1 MYCPECGRYNE
12 EKARFCRYCGA
23 RLAEYTGEPNGNTWQ
38 GQQNWQQNTEQQ
50 NAEQSVPAPAGHS
63 KKKGKKIWITAAAVL
78 ILAAAAAAAVFLWI
92 LPQQKEKNYKAH
104 VEAGDRYLED
114 MDYEKAEDSYLAAI
128 EIEPKEP
135 EPYLKLADIYE
146 TQNEPGKAVDI
157 LERGAENTES
167 PEIQEKYSLY
177 TYVQNVLIP
186 EEGQAEEGEYT
197 CGYITLPWEDSVQ
210 TVMDPVHSVKGI
222 LASRIR
228 DFDNDGRDELLVLS
242 LNNEAHEYEY
252 TRVDQNE
259 IVMRMYEV
267 RDGEVALSSETSAL
281 CPVLGDRDA
290 ESTGIF
296 LHENEGQIYICG
308 SFRHHGY
315 LLGDGVK
322 IYSFVMTYDGEEFVK
337 EAGTA
342 ETIEGS
348 DFYEERQSAEEMA
361 DYLEEIGLAREA
373 EQIRESCMRCFEFVD
388 DVEMLVLIT
397 GENNLDTYPSD
408 YWQTLDTEE
417 LGELVLTL
425 KLTWSDTQDRTDRQE
440 TEESSREDSTDDG
453 QDAEETAGSVQE
465 TYDYLLESGDYN
477 NYTSDWM
484 AAPESYSILDIN
496 QDQIPELMIHS
507 AGDSGWSNTLLYAY
521 DPDSQAVK
529 MVQDIYHYADIQYS
543 DEYKAITFS
552 EVRSA
557 LMYGGQDYYTL
568 DGAELTYE
576 FSVGWE
582 SDGTHDGIGYYM
594 YQNDTRTEISEAE
607 SDSYF
612 SELTEIEKISL

>member
-23 RLAEYTGEPNGNTWQ
+23 RLAEDTGEQNGNAWQ
-38 GQQNWQQNTEQQ
+38 GQANRQQ
-50 NAEQSVPAPAGHS
+50 NAEQPGWQQNPAPAGPG

-92 LPQQKEKNYKAH
+92 LPQQKEKNYKAQIA
-104 VEAGDRYLED
+104 AGDRYLED

-146 TQNEPGKAVDI
+146 TQNEPEKVVDI

-222 LASRIR
+222 LTSRIR
-228 DFDNDGRDELLVLS
+228 DFDNDGSDELLVLTM
-242 LNNEAHEYEY
+242 NNEAHEYEY
-252 TRVDQNE
+252 TKVDQNE
-259 IVMRMYEV
+259 IIMRMYEF
-267 RDGEVALSSETSAL
+267 RDGEVVLSSETSAL

-322 IYSFVMTYDGEEFVK
+322 IYSFVTVYDGEEFVK
-337 EAGTA
+337 EAGT
-342 ETIEGS
+342 EEMTEGS
-348 DFYEERQSAEEMA
+348 DFYYERQSAEEMA
-361 DYLEEIGLAREA
+361 DYLEKIGLDREG
-373 EQIRESCMRCFEFVD
+373 EQIRESYMRCFEFVD

-397 GENNLDTYPSD
+397 GENNLDTYPAD

-425 KLTWSDTQDRTDRQE
+425 KLTWSDVQDQTDGHQ
-440 TEESSREDSTDDG
+440 TEESGQKDG
-453 QDAEETAGSVQE
+453 SDEEQDVEETAGAART
-465 TYDYLLESGDYN
+465 TYDYLLESGDYK

-496 QDQIPELMIHS
+496 QDQVPELMIHS
-507 AGDSGWSNTLLYAY
+507 ADNTGWSNTLLYAY
-521 DPDSQAVK
+521 DPESQTVK

-582 SDGTHDGIGYYM
+582 SDGTHDGIGYYI
-594 YQNDTRTEISEAE
+594 YRDDKRTEISEAE
-607 SDSYF
+607 SDAYF
-612 SELTEIEKISL
+612 GELTAVEKTNL